1 MQQLTAEKELK
12 TFAMTVKQH
21 SSLLV
26 RVVSGTFLCHKEI
39 NVYSRAASDV
49 RTMQWTI
56 EQSCR
61 NNGLRPIS
69 LMYGQLG

>member
-1 MQQLTAEKELK
+1 MQQLTAEEELK

-26 RVVSGTFLCHKEI
+26 RVVSGTFLCHEKI
-39 NVYSRAASDV
+39 SVSPWAASDV

-56 EQSCR
+56 EQRSR